1 MFEICCQ
8 QARFSYLHMKYLFFS
23 WLAVFV
29 GSWIV
34 YVEYSSYTEMCRGH
48 ECKNSIVSISYSHYV
63 PAQSH
68 QVLQNVY
75 SSVTIS
81 FFFFFPVWQIQKRSH
96 WWLSLQQLVWETDSL
111 PGKVPH
117 CQPQQPGQLF
127 FFFFNECKHHSP
139 VCFLLIWLHLYFRF
153 TRGAGET

>member
-75 SSVTIS
+75 SSVTIFFIFQCDKYKKGVIDGSACSSLCEKQTLYLGKCLTANPNSQVS
-81 FFFFFPVWQIQKRSH
+81 FFIYFFYK
-96 WWLSLQQLVWETDSL
+96 
-111 PGKVPH
+111 
-117 CQPQQPGQLF
+117 
-127 FFFFNECKHHSP
+127 CKHHSP

-153 TRGAGET
+153 TQGAGET

>member
-81 FFFFFPVWQIQKRSH
+81 FLFSSVTNTKKE
-96 WWLSLQQLVWETDSL
+96 SLMAQPAAACVRNRLFTWESASL
-111 PGKVPH
+111 PTPTARSAF
-117 CQPQQPGQLF
+117 LF
-127 FFFFNECKHHSP
+127 IFFYKCKHHSP

-153 TRGAGET
+153 TLGAGET